1 MDPTDYNLKIDLLVA
16 DSYGVSEILKVNLSF
31 LLLLP
36 IHETLFEIPPSS
48 KEHELSA
55 FDFAKGPLFKEG
67 KIKKVP
73 ELRLPRP
80 LQNYDF
86 HLLLKCVDGSLG
98 ANIIKKSF
106 ESAWNP
112 KDEPLTPIVVTSF
125 RRVALLDFLGVD
137 LTYPLE
143 FKEVGRANKIH
154 EYSLLEKRLSSER
167 SPLKRR
173 LSEERSPPE
182 RRLSEE
188 RSVSQSSAPLYP
200 PLSITYYMKEGNKPV
215 PSYPYSRSVDILKG
229 SALTLNGTSIDE
241 WVVYPSFAAMLDREI
256 PLSATSYEFEGESLV
271 ESCKR
276 WLELAEMFEFST
288 VIRTLMLE
296 NPKMGSFF
304 LISRRD
310 FSLPQDL
317 LDRKIE
323 TLKRILF
330 HKSDH

>member
-36 IHETLFEIPPSS
+36 IHETLFEITPGSEGYAS
-48 KEHELSA
+48 GDRVSA
-55 FDFAKGPLFKEG
+55 FDFAKGPLFKG
-67 KIKKVP
+67 GNVKKVP

-80 LQNYDF
+80 LQNYVF
-86 HLLLKCVDGSLG
+86 RQLLKYVDANLG
-98 ANIIKKSF
+98 VNIIKKSLG
-106 ESAWNP
+106 SAWDP
-112 KDEPLTPIVVTSF
+112 KDESLTPIVVTSF
-125 RRVALLDFLGVD
+125 RHVALLDFLGVD

-143 FKEVGRANKIH
+143 SKEFGRANKIH
-154 EYSLLEKRLSSER
+154 EYSTSSSQTSTPLQALSRFIGEVPS
-167 SPLKRR
+167 SLPIKYYI
-173 LSEERSPPE
+173 EEG
-182 RRLSEE
+182 
-188 RSVSQSSAPLYP
+188 
-200 PLSITYYMKEGNKPV
+200 KEPI
-215 PSYPYSRSVDILKG
+215 PSYPYSRLIQSQEKVALNLENRRSVD
-229 SALTLNGTSIDE
+229 E
-241 WVVYPSFAAMLDREI
+241 WSVYPCFAAMLDKEI
-256 PLSATSYEFEGESLV
+256 PLSAMSYEFEGESLV
-271 ESCKR
+271 ESYKR

-288 VIRTLMLE
+288 VVRTLMLE

-330 HKSDH
+330 RGSDH